1 MPHLHHRHLSVFTSI
16 GFSMSIRYEH
26 YQTITMPRAEHQVID
41 YHDSSVRAFS
51 SLFALFETRADEVA
65 SYSWDMRLV
74 GVRIGSY
81 DRASLIR
88 LAL

>member
-1 MPHLHHRHLSVFTSI
+1 
-16 GFSMSIRYEH
+16 MSIRYEH

-74 GVRIGSY
+74 E
-81 DRASLIR
+81 
-88 LAL
+88 